1 MRNYLKFA
9 LTNTLLLVFFVSCTK
24 LEIQK
29 SRYVEADFDAPTKQ
43 KNVVEVFATST
54 LAGNLNKQ
62 QALFSDSKPSPVSYG
77 GAPLLLAYREVSKL
91 KTEVKS
97 LWLDTGGSFD
107 SLAGIIHH
115 KQTSHFLNR
124 MNFDALAFTEKEL
137 SSVGTNTDLLEAPYV
152 ISNLIDL
159 NQAKSF
165 ENSSIKN
172 WRIVEK
178 GNFKIGIM
186 AVTGYKNV
194 RKDSPDKAKGLFFE
208 DTVLGVLRVKKHF
221 TNQNVDFTILLAN
234 VDSACHSNNENS
246 DQLVCP
252 NEGDELKK
260 LLSRIPP
267 NTINLTIASPN
278 RVAAGV
284 VNNIPVIM
292 SPGLGGWLS
301 RARIEFDQTDSKQ
314 QPVVTLL
321 APLRVCDK
329 IFHSTN
335 DCHIPFEGEATQRIR
350 TELLK
355 ESKNELKPAKFWGHE
370 IVEQTQIEEEFQAI
384 RTQGSPSPQS
394 SEF

>member
-9 LTNTLLLVFFVSCTK
+9 LTSFLLVTLFASCTK

-29 SRYVEADFDAPTKQ
+29 SRYVQADFEAPANQ
-43 KNVVEVFATST
+43 KTVIEIFATNS

-62 QALFSDSKPSPVSYG
+62 AALFSDSKPSAVSYG

-91 KTEVKS
+91 KPEVKS

-115 KQTSHFLNR
+115 KQTSHFLSR
-124 MNFDALAFTEKEL
+124 MKFDALAFTEKEL
-137 SSVGTNTDLLEAPYV
+137 SIIGTNTELLEAPYV

-165 ENSSIKN
+165 ENSSIKS

-178 GNFKIGIM
+178 GNLKIGIM

-208 DTVLGVLRVKKHF
+208 DTVLGVLRVKKYF
-221 TNQNVDFTILLAN
+221 AQQNVDFTILLAN
-234 VDSACHSNNENS
+234 IDSACHSNNENS

-267 NTINLTIASPN
+267 NTVNLTIASPN
-278 RVAAGV
+278 RVASGS

-292 SPGLGGWLS
+292 SPGLGQWLS
-301 RARIEFDQTDSKQ
+301 RARVEFDQTAPKQ
-314 QPVVTLL
+314 QPTVTLL
-321 APLRVCDK
+321 SPIRVCDK

-335 DCHIPFEGEATQRIR
+335 DCHIPFEGENTQRIR

-370 IVEQTQIEEEFQAI
+370 IIEQTQIEEEFQAI
-384 RTQGSPSPQS
+384 RTQGSPSPQN